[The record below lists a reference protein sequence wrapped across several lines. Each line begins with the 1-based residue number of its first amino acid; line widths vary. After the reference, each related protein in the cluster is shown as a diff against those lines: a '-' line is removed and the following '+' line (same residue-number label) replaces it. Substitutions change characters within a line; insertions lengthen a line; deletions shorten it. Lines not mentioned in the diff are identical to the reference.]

1 MRESSALY
9 SKHLRLECLSKQH
22 ALQMKL
28 KIGKKDMNRNYIHHS
43 IYFSLGVHALLEV
56 KLPYDQVCLS
66 VGQMIGL
73 SVGLQL
79 ICHIFLNW
87 WEVFHAPFRGL
98 VFHYHQFM
106 PTCNNLSSLNFI
118 AAIFTLAAEFN
129 MSIAFFYIL
138 LTFKVLHNKVILSC
152 FNLTTQLWMLKCSL
166 CA

>member
-28 KIGKKDMNRNYIHHS
+28 KIGKKDMNRNYIYHS

-79 ICHIFLNW
+79 ICHIFLNR
-87 WEVFHAPFRGL
+87 WEVFHAPFRAL
-98 VFHYHQFM
+98 VFHFHQFM

-129 MSIAFFYIL
+129 MSIAYFYIF

-152 FNLTTQLWMLKCSL
+152 FNLTTQL
-166 CA
+166 